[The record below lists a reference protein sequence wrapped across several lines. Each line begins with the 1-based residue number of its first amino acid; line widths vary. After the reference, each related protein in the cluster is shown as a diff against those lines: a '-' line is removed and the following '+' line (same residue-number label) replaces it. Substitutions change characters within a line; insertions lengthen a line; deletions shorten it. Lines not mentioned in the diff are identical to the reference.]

1 MKIPE
6 DKQEY
11 DMTASAEKIMTEA
24 LRLSPVE
31 RAEMIERLFQSFDN
45 PRKAEINAAWAA
57 EFESRLDAY
66 KEGKIKASPVEEVM
80 ERVNR
85 R

>member
-1 MKIPE
+1 
-6 DKQEY
+6 
-11 DMTASAEKIMTEA
+11 MTAAAEKIMNDA
-24 LRLSPVE
+24 LELPPAE
-31 RAEMIERLFQSFDN
+31 RAELIERLFQSFDA
-45 PRKAEINAAWAA
+45 PHKTQIDVASSA

-80 ERVNR
+80 TKINR

>member
-1 MKIPE
+1 
-6 DKQEY
+6 
-11 DMTASAEKIMTEA
+11 MTATAEKIMNDA
-24 LRLSPVE
+24 LGLTPVE

-45 PRKAEINAAWAA
+45 PRKDEIDAAWAT

-66 KEGKIKASPVEEVM
+66 KEGEIKVSPVEEVM
-80 ERVNR
+80 ERINR

>member
-1 MKIPE
+1 MR
-6 DKQEY
+6 
-11 DMTASAEKIMTEA
+11 ASAEKIMQDA
-24 LRLSPVE
+24 LDLTPVE
-31 RAEMIERLFQSFDN
+31 RAKMIERLCQGFNN
-45 PRKAEINAAWAA
+45 PREAEIDTAWAA

-80 ERVNR
+80 ERINR

>member
-1 MKIPE
+1 
-6 DKQEY
+6 
-11 DMTASAEKIMTEA
+11 MTDA
-24 LRLSPVE
+24 LKLPPVE

-45 PRKAEINAAWAA
+45 PRKAEIDAAWAA

-66 KEGKIKASPVEEVM
+66 KEGKIEASPVEEVM
-80 ERVNR
+80 ERINR